1 MNMSEKKQ
9 QMNEM
14 LSASFDAE
22 QSDIET
28 VQIVDALLNDPALK
42 ERYIRAQLIDDS
54 LHQQI
59 HDKLIINDLHSRIMH
74 RIEKLPAHFEKTAD
88 VVSSS
93 ADLKKSTGLFSGVIH
108 NWIQEF
114 LQEINRMLDN
124 KIVSG
129 VSVAASVMFATL
141 FILQYIDTN
150 SPDTVNNNI
159 AASPP
164 IKPSLIQLSSES
176 ADRSPLNKHL
186 YQTAEPETKPVI
198 KNNLNINEMQDQDV
212 QEPSY
217 KQTTIEI
224 SE

>member
-1 MNMSEKKQ
+1 MNMSDKQ
-9 QMNEM
+9 QKMNEM

-54 LHQQI
+54 FHQQI
-59 HDKLIINDLHSRIMH
+59 HDTLINNDLHSRIMR
-74 RIEKLPAHFEKTAD
+74 RIEKLPAHFEKNI
-88 VVSSS
+88 
-93 ADLKKSTGLFSGVIH
+93 KKSTGLFSGVIH
-108 NWIQEF
+108 KWIEE
-114 LQEINRMLDN
+114 LSQEINRMLDN

-141 FILQYIDTN
+141 FTLQYIDAN

-164 IKPSLIQLSSES
+164 IKSSLIQLSSES
-176 ADRSPLNKHL
+176 AGSSPLNKHL
-186 YQTAEPETKPVI
+186 YQTVEPETKPDI
-198 KNNLNINEMQDQDV
+198 KNNLKINEMQGV